1 MNRLYSVGLSGLAF
15 LSISAVFVVAISWAH
30 HPEGIIKA
38 LKGAKKREH
47 EKDC

>member
-1 MNRLYSVGLSGLAF
+1 MNWLYAAGLSVLTFLA
-15 LSISAVFVVAISWAH
+15 ISAVFVVSIAWTH